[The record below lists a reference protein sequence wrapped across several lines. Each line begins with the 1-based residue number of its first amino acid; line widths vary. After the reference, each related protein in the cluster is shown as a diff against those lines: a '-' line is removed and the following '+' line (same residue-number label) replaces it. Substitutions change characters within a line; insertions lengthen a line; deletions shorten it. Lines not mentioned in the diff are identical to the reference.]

1 MIAMA
6 AQAWRADPE
15 HEDFADIRAS
25 IVDAAWQL
33 VKREGRTRFD
43 MGEVARR
50 AGYSRA
56 TLYRYFASKEE
67 LVGEAYVA
75 AVERLAKRFR
85 AKIRRYDDP
94 AEQLVEGLLA
104 VVSYVRGRSQIR
116 GDFAPEAHAERMR
129 GRSPYARAEMARA
142 LVRPILEVVPLGLED
157 EAEEQ
162 RVAVWLRAIVLSMI
176 SGGLSELGS
185 GDEERD
191 MLWRFVV
198 PALGFKCAPGERAEL
213 RRGPRR

>member
-1 MIAMA
+1 
-6 AQAWRADPE
+6 
-15 HEDFADIRAS
+15 
-25 IVDAAWQL
+25 
-33 VKREGRTRFD
+33 
-43 MGEVARR
+43 MGEVAQR

-56 TLYRYFASKEE
+56 TLYRYFASKED
-67 LVGEAYVA
+67 LVGEAYVT
-75 AVERLAKRFR
+75 AVERLARRFR

-104 VVSYVRGRSQIR
+104 VVSYVRGRWQVR
-116 GDFAPEAHAERMR
+116 GDFAPGAHAERMR
-129 GRSPYARAEMARA
+129 GMSSHARGEMARA

-176 SGGLSELGS
+176 NGGLCELGS
-185 GDEERD
+185 DDEKRA

-198 PALGFKCAPGERAEL
+198 PALGSRCDPGERAAPGCG
-213 RRGPRR
+213 RRR